1 MIYSDPN
8 NDADDN
14 TNTDTGVPQ
23 QTVVS
28 KKKRKRH
35 HRSRS
40 KTEQTEV
47 LVEDSVKRACD
58 RDDEGAPPDAPV
70 RPKRVRKPSTTMALV
85 TRPMDEAPEFHKERE
100 PIEQARM
107 LWEAQV
113 HDRLVRDDVLFM
125 MIIGGE
131 EYDEMRYVALM
142 EMYEIHYMLNT
153 TQMTPDMKR
162 RVRAM
167 IIPPQLDLDRW
178 CAAVEQCTA
187 CTNNNIG
194 ALYELIRSTVHRIVV
209 DQRSSYTHPTFDQ
222 KLIQDCMFLYGL
234 CYFPNYLTWIES
246 GASGTVH
253 LNDPS
258 GVRRLLFVDRPS
270 LISIKRMLDNA
281 MMGRASNMP
290 QAVISSSGPNKSVRK
305 RDHVTMMVGG
315 KVRIRT
321 PGTIGSSTNSA
332 DTVTAGHRTLPHINQ
347 LITMPDSIRD
357 TFASRMLFEVNC
369 TPVRDNQLNVLS
381 YGAPG
386 ASDNSHDRDHAH
398 DHAPST
404 AEERIE
410 AELKRNVR

>member
-1 MIYSDPN
+1 MICTDTN
-8 NDADDN
+8 NDHMDTDSN
-14 TNTDTGVPQ
+14 TAHQ
-23 QTVVS
+23 AAVS

-40 KTEQTEV
+40 KSEQIESPA
-47 LVEDSVKRACD
+47 EDSVKRT
-58 RDDEGAPPDAPV
+58 RDLEDASTEHEAPV
-70 RPKRVRKPSTTMALV
+70 RPRRVKRPTTTMALV
-85 TRPMDEAPEFHKERE
+85 TRPFDEDPEFHKERE

-107 LWEAQV
+107 LREAQV

-125 MIIGGE
+125 MIVGGE
-131 EYDEMRYVALM
+131 EYDELRYVALM
-142 EMYEIHYMLNT
+142 EMYEIHYMLSA
-153 TQMTPDMKR
+153 TQMTPDTKR
-162 RVRAM
+162 RVRSM
-167 IIPPQLDLDRW
+167 IIPPQLDVDHW
-178 CAAVEQCTA
+178 CAAVDQCIA
-187 CTNNNIG
+187 STNKNTG
-194 ALYELIRSTVHRIVV
+194 ALYGLICSTVHHILV

-253 LNDPS
+253 LNDPA
-258 GVRRLLFVDRPS
+258 GLRRLLFVDRPS

-290 QAVISSSGPNKSVRK
+290 QAVISSGGTNKSVRK
-305 RDHVTMMVGG
+305 RERLTMLVGG
-315 KVRIRT
+315 KVLVKT
-321 PGTIGSSTNSA
+321 PGTNAASA
-332 DTVTAGHRTLPHINQ
+332 FGADPVTAGHRTLPHINQ

-369 TPVRDNQLNVLS
+369 TPVRDNELNILS
-381 YGAPG
+381 YGVPDAG
-386 ASDNSHDRDHAH
+386 ERD

-410 AELKRNVR
+410 AELSRNVR